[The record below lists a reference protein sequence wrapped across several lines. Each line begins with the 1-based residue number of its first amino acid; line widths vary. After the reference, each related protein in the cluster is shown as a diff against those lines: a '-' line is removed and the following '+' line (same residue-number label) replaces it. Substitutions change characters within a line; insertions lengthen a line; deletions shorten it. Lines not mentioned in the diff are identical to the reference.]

1 MSDHPDFIELF
12 GVVWGLHISFKAQ
25 ESWEW
30 GDREGGR
37 KQRGRKESNPLEKIA
52 SDFFFFFM
60 LCEAE

>member
-1 MSDHPDFIELF
+1 MCGDFTL
-12 GVVWGLHISFKAQ
+12 VLKHKKAG
-25 ESWEW
+25 SG